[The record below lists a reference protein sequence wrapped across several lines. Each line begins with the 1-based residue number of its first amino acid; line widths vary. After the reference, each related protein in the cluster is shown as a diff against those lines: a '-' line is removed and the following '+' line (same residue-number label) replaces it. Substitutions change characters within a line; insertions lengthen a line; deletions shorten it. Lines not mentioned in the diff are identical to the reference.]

1 MSKAINANAQPEPKG
16 GEQQTKDA
24 QGGQQGE
31 ETYLGDWKTK
41 EEAEKG
47 FASMKEL
54 LDRQGNELGLLRKQ
68 TDFFQQQL
76 QALTSQ
82 QQSAASGG
90 KEEKSS
96 KAQMPDYSKEIAKVQ
111 EQMAQLDPDEPDY
124 AANFAKLHQKSLDL
138 VAQQAR
144 QEALNA
150 AQTEFKKVLDER
162 DIQTMHEKFYRDNP
176 DFNTPEMQM
185 RIQEYLAKDTT
196 GMSDP
201 MVAYREIQ
209 RDDALAEKARLQAEL
224 EEKERLLALKKGEDI
239 TETVVTKGQSPSGQQ
254 TKKSKVT
261 GADLDK
267 GMLEALRKVKGA

>member
-1 MSKAINANAQPEPKG
+1 MSKTINANAQPEPKG
-16 GEQQTKDA
+16 GEQQTGGT
-24 QGGQQGE
+24 QGGQQGG

-76 QALTSQ
+76 QTLTSQ
-82 QQSAASGG
+82 QQPAASGKRQESG
-90 KEEKSS
+90 KP
-96 KAQMPDYSKEIAKVQ
+96 QGPDYSKEIAKIQ
-111 EQMAQLDPDEPDY
+111 DEMAQLDPDEPDY
-124 AANFAKLHQKSLDL
+124 GATFAKLHQKSLDL
-138 VAQQAR
+138 VAQQAK
-144 QEALNA
+144 QEALTA
-150 AQTEFKKVLDER
+150 AQAEFQKVLEER
-162 DIQTMHEKFYRDNP
+162 DIQKMQEEFYRENP
-176 DFNTPEMQM
+176 DFNTPEMQQ
-185 RIQEYLAKDTT
+185 RIQEYMAKDPT

-209 RDDALAEKARLQAEL
+209 RDDAMAEKARLQAEL

-254 TKKSKVT
+254 TKQTKVT

-267 GMLEALRKVKGA
+267 GMLEALRRAKGA